1 MKPKL
6 IERFAAA
13 NGFVR
18 GNSEGRFY
26 CEDGGWITRAFG
38 ASFPWERY
46 SPAGELIQCYW
57 VKDHCIEREPL
68 QIEAEVWD
76 LCANY
81 PEKYSLLLATLD
93 ETPVV
98 FSGKQLRSL
107 RDSGRVTLFPASY
120 RLVYEHDQAE
130 EKSDE

>member
-1 MKPKL
+1 MMKPKL
-6 IERFAAA
+6 IRAIRANP
-13 NGFVR
+13 NGFVGELR
-18 GNSEGRFY
+18 GRILLRMAL
-26 CEDGGWITRAFG
+26 DHRASG